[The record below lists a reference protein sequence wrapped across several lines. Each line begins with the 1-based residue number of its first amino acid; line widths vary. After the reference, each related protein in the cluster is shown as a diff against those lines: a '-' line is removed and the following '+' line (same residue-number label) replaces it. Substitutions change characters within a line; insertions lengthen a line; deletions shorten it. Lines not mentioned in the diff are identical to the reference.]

1 MNTNLYMDIP
11 DYKSWKEI
19 VLIEKGY
26 STDKKYLVTTDLGE
40 HLLLRI
46 SDVSEF
52 DIKKKEYDIIRKF
65 TKSGFTM
72 SEPLSFGICN
82 NGNSVYM
89 ILSWVE
95 GRDLE
100 DELGKLSEQQQY
112 LLGRQAGKI
121 LKEIHSICVDKEDL
135 PQKTKIDKKLLQLEK
150 YENSKVRVPNDEDAI
165 RFVKQNINNMWR
177 KPPVYLHGDYHP
189 GNLIY
194 VQNENIGVID
204 FNRWEVGDPYEEF
217 YKLESFGIEESI
229 PYCVGQIDEYFND
242 AIPTDFWE
250 TLAVYVAHASLYSVK
265 WAEKFGSG
273 EIEGMKKRCKI
284 AFENYNNF
292 KEVVPVWY
300 DHTLRLKYAENM
312 K

>member
-1 MNTNLYMDIP
+1 VNTDLYMDIP

-19 VLIEKGY
+19 ELLEKGY
-26 STDKKYLVTTDLGE
+26 STDKKYLVKTDLGK

-46 SDVSEF
+46 SNVSEF
-52 DIKKKEYDIIRKF
+52 DKKKKEYDIIRKF
-65 TKSGFTM
+65 ATLGFTM
-72 SEPLSFGICN
+72 SEPLSFGMCN

-100 DELGKLSEQQQY
+100 DELGKLTEQQQY

-121 LKEIHSICVDKEDL
+121 LKEIHSMCVEKEDL
-135 PQKTKIDKKLLQLEK
+135 PQKTKVDKKLLQLEK
-150 YENSKVRVPNDEDAI
+150 YENSKVRVPNDDEAI
-165 RFVKQNINNMWR
+165 LFVKQNINKIW
-177 KPPVYLHGDYHP
+177 KKSPVYLHGDYHP

-217 YKLESFGIEESI
+217 YKLESFGIEVSI
-229 PYCVGQIDEYFND
+229 PYCVGQIDGYFND
-242 AIPTDFWE
+242 RIPFDFWE
-250 TLAVYVAHASLYSVK
+250 ALAVYVAHASLYSIK
-265 WAEKFGSG
+265 WAEKFGIV
-273 EIEGMKKRCKI
+273 EIEGMKKRCEV
-284 AFENYNNF
+284 AFVNYYNF
-292 KEVVPVWY
+292 KEVVPAWY
-300 DHTLRLKYAENM
+300 DQTLRLKYAEII